1 MSEAPTLG
9 TPLSLLSLAETR
21 RYIRRSHAIMMTV
34 TFVILYALGS
44 MVIGGML
51 ILANLT
57 GGTVVQIVWGNGLG
71 TDFWNYPGLLIIA
84 PWGIVDLPMFATVSM
99 VFVSIGVGIGMSV
112 AVLLGIAMVRS
123 RRASLGRPASVGSI
137 AGLTPAMIALVTLG
151 ACCST
156 TAAATAG
163 VGIVAHASGTT
174 STNLLVNTWY
184 LGVFQMAV
192 MYVAL
197 FAQELVLR
205 VYGGILGLSGR
216 DASRIYVAPP
226 VDRRYVVGIL
236 LRVAL
241 MVGGITWSLAML
253 VDWTTT
259 GPLSAPA
266 ALWTRWI
273 LEHQVPAFLAIVVAL
288 FPNGTFAVLRDLA
301 RYPGLAVRALLVAG
315 GLLLLVGAPPPLA
328 GWGLEGFGN
337 ELMGALG
344 LPVAWGAVAPVYPL
358 GWTLAVRWGLQ
369 YVLLGAFAIS
379 VGIAPSLALRPL
391 RWTVGQFVPAKP
403 AAAGPAP
410 HGSAQTPT
418 EPPAVTHEPA
428 SSVGAVADGP

>member
-9 TPLSLLSLAETR
+9 TPLSLLTLAETR

-34 TFVILYALGS
+34 TFVLLYALGS

-99 VFVSIGVGIGMSV
+99 VFVSIGVGMGMSV
-112 AVLLGIAMVRS
+112 AVLLGVAMVRS

-174 STNLLVNTWY
+174 TTNLLVNTWY

-226 VDRRYVVGIL
+226 VDRRYVAGIL

-259 GPLSAPA
+259 GPFSASA

-273 LEHQVPAFLAIVVAL
+273 LEHQVPAFLAILVAL

-344 LPVAWGAVAPVYPL
+344 LPVAWGAVAPV
-358 GWTLAVRWGLQ
+358 
-369 YVLLGAFAIS
+369 
-379 VGIAPSLALRPL
+379 
-391 RWTVGQFVPAKP
+391 
-403 AAAGPAP
+403 
-410 HGSAQTPT
+410 
-418 EPPAVTHEPA
+418 
-428 SSVGAVADGP
+428 